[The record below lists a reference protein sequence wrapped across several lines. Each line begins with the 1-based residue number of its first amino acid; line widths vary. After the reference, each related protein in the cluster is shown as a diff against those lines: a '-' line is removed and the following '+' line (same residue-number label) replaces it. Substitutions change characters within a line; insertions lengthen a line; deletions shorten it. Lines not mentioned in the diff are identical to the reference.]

1 MNLPGRPSA
10 LVRALF
16 RIPVLV
22 YRSGFAGFERLV
34 GLRFVLLTATG
45 RRSGLPR
52 SVMLDLIGQDGDRY
66 FVDSGWGERAAWVRN
81 VRANP
86 GVRVQVGRERFVATA
101 SEVAPREGARRML
114 DFIRAHPIYTGAIV
128 RSLGGQVDTRDEAA
142 LLRRLE
148 ADCLVIELKRG

>member
-16 RIPVLV
+16 RVPILV

-52 SVMLDLIGQDGDRY
+52 DTVKAIRNAYKTLFLQGKSLEEGLEALKASSPPPEVMGMLQFIEKSQRGITRPALDEKEQ
-66 FVDSGWGERAAWVRN
+66 E
-81 VRANP
+81 
-86 GVRVQVGRERFVATA
+86 
-101 SEVAPREGARRML
+101 EVA
-114 DFIRAHPIYTGAIV
+114 
-128 RSLGGQVDTRDEAA
+128 S
-142 LLRRLE
+142 
-148 ADCLVIELKRG
+148 